1 MKNSDSENLCKE
13 PTYKAFYTSY
23 AQGAKNFALYKC
35 GDEAQALDLTQEAF
49 VKIWQN
55 CADIDLS
62 KAKTYLFTTINN
74 LFLNAVKHQKV
85 MLHYEKNNT
94 KEDRSFQDP
103 EYILEE
109 KEFKAQLSRAIAN
122 LTEAQREVFLMNR
135 IDGKKYREIAETL
148 DLSVKAV
155 EKRMSQALASLRE
168 QIPNI

>member
-1 MKNSDSENLCKE
+1 M
-13 PTYKAFYTSY
+13 
-23 AQGAKNFALYKC
+23 
-35 GDEAQALDLTQEAF
+35 
-49 VKIWQN
+49 WQN

-74 LFLNAVKHQKV
+74 LFLNAVKHHKV
-85 MLHYEKNNT
+85 MLNYEKNST

-109 KEFKAQLSRAIAN
+109 KEFKAKLSDAIAN